1 MKLSD
6 LEKLNSVL
14 KDLSLLFDKSK
25 ELSLE
30 LEKIL
35 SNVGDLCISQNSEN
49 NHIDS
54 DAEAINQ
61 QHITEEEKEDLSA
74 LTEALLR
81 LKSQLNDVVG
91 ES

>member
-6 LEKLNSVL
+6 FEKLNSVL

-25 ELSLE
+25 ELSVE

-35 SNVGDLCISQNSEN
+35 LNVGDLCISQNAEN
-49 NHIDS
+49 NHLDLGEGAP
-54 DAEAINQ
+54 DHQ
-61 QHITEEEKEDLSA
+61 LITEEEKEDLSA

-81 LKSQLNDVVG
+81 LKNQLNDVVG

>member
-14 KDLSLLFDKSK
+14 KDLSLLFEKSK
-25 ELSLE
+25 GLSLE

-35 SNVGDLCISQNSEN
+35 SNVGELCISQNSEN
-49 NHIDS
+49 

-61 QHITEEEKEDLSA
+61 QFVTEEEKEDLSA

-81 LKSQLNDVVG
+81 LKSELNDVVG